1 MERLLRILVR
11 EEIDIYKT
19 LEEMGELR
27 IDLYFVDLKIL
38 CAQIAEDKKK
48 KAFLDIEGREWKDF
62 KVR

>member
-1 MERLLRILVR
+1 
-11 EEIDIYKT
+11 
-19 LEEMGELR
+19 MGELR